1 MKKSTKGAAAAAA
14 AGVLLL
20 GGAGSLAYWNSTASV
35 PGGAI
40 NSGSLAL
47 GTPACGA
54 WTLDTLEP
62 APPATFTAGDP
73 LVPGDVLTK
82 TCTFAIT
89 ATGNHLRATLGVGSA
104 SFTPVND
111 LSADLTASAVF
122 TVAGNP
128 IPAEI
133 TELNNG
139 NVVSAAITVTFDP
152 ESGNESQ
159 SLGTVLSAITV
170 TANQV
175 HTTNP

>member
-20 GGAGSLAYWNSTASV
+20 GGAGSLAYWSSSVDV
-35 PGGAI
+35 PGGTI

-47 GTPACGA
+47 STPACGA
-54 WTLDTLEP
+54 WTLDSLES
-62 APPATFTAGDP
+62 APGTYVAGDP

-82 TCTFAIT
+82 TCTTTIT
-89 ATGNHLRATLGVGSA
+89 ATGNHLRATLGVTGTG
-104 SFTPVND
+104 FTPVNN

-122 TVAGNP
+122 TVGANP

-133 TELNNG
+133 TEANNG

-159 SLGTVLSAITV
+159 SLGTVLNAVTV
-170 TANQV
+170 TADQIHN
-175 HTTNP
+175 

>member
-1 MKKSTKGAAAAAA
+1 MKKSYKGAAAAAA
-14 AGVLLL
+14 AGILLL
-20 GGAGSLAYWNSTASV
+20 GGAGSLAYWSSTQDV
-35 PGGAI
+35 PGGTI

-47 GTPACGA
+47 STPACGA
-54 WTLDTLEP
+54 WSLDALEP
-62 APPATFTAGDP
+62 GPPATFTNGDP

-82 TCTFAIT
+82 TCTFSIT
-89 ATGNHLRATLGVGSA
+89 ATGNHLRATLGVTNT

-111 LSADLTASAVF
+111 LSADLNASAVF

-133 TELNNG
+133 TETNNG

-152 ESGNESQ
+152 ASGNESQ
-159 SLGTVLSAITV
+159 SLSTVLNAITV

-175 HTTNP
+175 HN